1 MLTTAPYIHDAVFIN
16 NIYRISRMGDI
27 FITYGY
33 DVELQELIT
42 VGTGTIIYEPK
53 IIRGDAYV

>member
-1 MLTTAPYIHDAVFIN
+1 
-16 NIYRISRMGDI
+16 MGDI